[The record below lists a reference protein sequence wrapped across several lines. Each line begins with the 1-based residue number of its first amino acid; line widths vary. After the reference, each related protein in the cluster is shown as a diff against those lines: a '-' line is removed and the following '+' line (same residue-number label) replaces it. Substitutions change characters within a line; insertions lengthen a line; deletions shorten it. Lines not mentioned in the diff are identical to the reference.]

1 MPLLVQAVAAGPL
14 ATNAYLVAEDDE
26 AILVDAPPGVT
37 DELLAAVESAGVR
50 VTRIV
55 ITHAHWDHI
64 VDAAALR
71 AATGAPL
78 VAHPLA
84 RERLAQPG
92 NVGDDLPIAIQP
104 VAPDEW
110 LEEGDTVQVGRTP
123 LRVLHLPGHDPAH
136 VVLYGEAD
144 RVLIGGDVFFPGG
157 HGTTEI
163 PLADQAAMDRSIAR
177 LAALPPDVTVYPG
190 HGLPTT
196 IGAEAAWVEPIA
208 RRVERGKRREDG

>member
-1 MPLLVQAVAAGPL
+1 MSLRVEAYAAGPL
-14 ATNAYLVAEDDE
+14 DTNAYLVADAETGA

-37 DELLAAVESAGVR
+37 ETLLEAVRAGGYR

-55 ITHAHWDHI
+55 ITHAHWDHV

-71 AATGAPL
+71 AASGLPL
-78 VAHPLA
+78 AAHPLA
-84 RERLAQPG
+84 KERLAHPSG
-92 NVGDDLPIAIQP
+92 SSVFDLPFDIPP

-110 LEEGDTVQVGRTP
+110 LEEGDTIPLGGRT
-123 LRVLHLPGHDPAH
+123 LAVLHLPGHDPAH
-136 VVLYGEAD
+136 IALYDAD
-144 RVLIGGDVFFPGG
+144 AKVLIGGDVFFPGG

-196 IGAEAAWVEPIA
+196 IGAETAWTEPI
-208 RRVERGKRREDG
+208 RQRVETAGS